1 MLETCRIT
9 KKKQDSNNAIF
20 YFVISLKCNFVT
32 LLRWYIRLQ
41 KYEKDFNLFVIV
53 KMVCTSAD
61 KSQNEMQYHVLE
73 VKWLPNFVVRD
84 ISADIL

>member
-9 KKKQDSNNAIF
+9 KKDCNNTF
-20 YFVISLKCNFVT
+20 FHFVISLKCNFVT

>member
-1 MLETCRIT
+1 MIARIT
-9 KKKQDSNNAIF
+9 YQLSKKNDVGNLSDYKEKQDSNNAIF

-53 KMVCTSAD
+53 KMVFTSAD
-61 KSQNEMQYHVLE
+61 KSQNEM
-73 VKWLPNFVVRD
+73 
-84 ISADIL
+84 